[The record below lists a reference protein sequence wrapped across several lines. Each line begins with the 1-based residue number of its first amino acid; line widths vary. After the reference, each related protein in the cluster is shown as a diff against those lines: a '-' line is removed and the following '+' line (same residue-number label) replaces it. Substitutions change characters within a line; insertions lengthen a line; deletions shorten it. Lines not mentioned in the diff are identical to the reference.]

1 MDVLLITNSVRS
13 LNDKEFCN
21 LLLKIPVIFV
31 QISQKIRKMT
41 IRSDTKQL
49 AMILFNLLYAM
60 KDDLEVKGQGLPFVS
75 KKFCLATYRKG
86 FKCFAMH
93 SRNY

>member
-1 MDVLLITNSVRS
+1 MDVLLIKNSVRS

-31 QISQKIRKMT
+31 QISQKMRKMT

-60 KDDLEVKGQGLPFVS
+60 KDDLEVKGQAL
-75 KKFCLATYRKG
+75 LR
-86 FKCFAMH
+86 H
-93 SRNY
+93 SV